1 MNTIKLNMCKYC
13 EKDIKT
19 KMVSLLIDQDNFMAC
34 LGHISPIAERRYP
47 DMTGELHI
55 HFGKGNSISI
65 PIKYCPICG
74 KKL

>member
-1 MNTIKLNMCKYC
+1 MCKYC

-19 KMVSLLIDQDNFMAC
+19 KMVSLLIDQDDFMAC

-55 HFGKGNSISI
+55 HFGSFGKGSSTSI

-74 KKL
+74 KEL